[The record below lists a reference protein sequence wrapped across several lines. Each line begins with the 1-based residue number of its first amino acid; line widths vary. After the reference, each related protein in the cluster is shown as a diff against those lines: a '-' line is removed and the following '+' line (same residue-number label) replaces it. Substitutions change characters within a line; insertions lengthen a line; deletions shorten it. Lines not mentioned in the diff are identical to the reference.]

1 MTNELTAL
9 VIDDDPPILQLVS
22 RFTEQGGFKT
32 DQAATTQDGLD
43 LLNSRHY
50 HLVFTDLDQNPTGI
64 QVYNAATAKDI
75 ETYIMTGGAAK
86 RPDLL
91 TEAQSVAGKN
101 LLTKPLNF
109 SNLQQ
114 IIKAAHQ
121 KYTI

>member
-9 VIDDDPPILQLVS
+9 VIDDDSQVLQLVS

-43 LLNSRHY
+43 LLMSEQY

-64 QVYNAATAKDI
+64 QVYNAATAKGI
-75 ETYIMTGGAAK
+75 ETYIMTGGAVNKSKLAA
-86 RPDLL
+86 
-91 TEAQSVAGKN
+91 EAQSVAGEN

-109 SNLQQ
+109 T
-114 IIKAAHQ
+114 H
-121 KYTI
+121 